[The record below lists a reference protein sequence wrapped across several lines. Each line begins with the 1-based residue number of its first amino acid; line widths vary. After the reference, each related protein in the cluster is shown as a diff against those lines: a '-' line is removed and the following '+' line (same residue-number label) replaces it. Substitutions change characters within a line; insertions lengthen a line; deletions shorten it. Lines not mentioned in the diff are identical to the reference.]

1 MYVYIQIL
9 ILLGGCH
16 SLGPDTPKLKN
27 NNNNNLKYGHST
39 RAYFAQLICSI
50 CAEIHK
56 TFEHKCNICNTQGQA
71 CPHTTLK
78 CSNCGENHMASSNI
92 CLFKTHPEKR
102 SYKHAQNMQK
112 IQQ

>member
-1 MYVYIQIL
+1 M
-9 ILLGGCH
+9 
-16 SLGPDTPKLKN
+16 
-27 NNNNNLKYGHST
+27 
-39 RAYFAQLICSI
+39 
-50 CAEIHK
+50 HK

-71 CPHTTLK
+71 CSHTILK

-112 IQQ
+112 IQQQQQQNNATSSNSFHVLIDNTTRQW

>member
-1 MYVYIQIL
+1 M
-9 ILLGGCH
+9 
-16 SLGPDTPKLKN
+16 
-27 NNNNNLKYGHST
+27 
-39 RAYFAQLICSI
+39 
-50 CAEIHK
+50 HK

-71 CPHTTLK
+71 CPHTVLK

-112 IQQ
+112 IQQQ